1 MKKVGVILAGCG
13 VYDGSEIHEAVLTL
27 LYLDQAGAEI
37 HCFAPD
43 KDQLHVVNHLTGQP
57 VEGDKRNVLVES
69 ARIARGEIRPL
80 SDMKLDQLDAVIFP
94 GGFGAAKNLCT
105 FAVDGPACEID
116 PHVIGVIADAIA
128 KKKTIGAICIS
139 PVVVA
144 RALKDSGASPELT
157 IGQDPG
163 TNEALTAL
171 RAKPV
176 NAKVDDIVVDQKH
189 KIVTTP
195 AYMLGPRIS
204 NVAAGIEKL
213 VMKVLEIA

>member
-1 MKKVGVILAGCG
+1 MKKVGVVLAGCG

-43 KDQLHVVNHLTGQP
+43 KEQMHVVNHLTGQP
-57 VEGDKRNVLVES
+57 AEGEKRNVLTES
-69 ARIARGEIRPL
+69 ARIARGEIKPL
-80 SDMKLDQLDAVIFP
+80 SEMKLDQLDAVIFP

-105 FAVDGPACEID
+105 FAVDGPACDID
-116 PHVIGVIADAIA
+116 PDVIGLIGDALA
-128 KKKTIGAICIS
+128 KKKTVGAICIS

-144 RALKDSGASPELT
+144 RALKDSGENPELT
-157 IGQDPG
+157 IGQDQG

-171 RAKPV
+171 KAKPV
-176 NAKVDDIVVDQKH
+176 NARVDEIVVDEKH

-195 AYMLGPRIS
+195 AYMLGPRIAD
-204 NVAAGIEKL
+204 VAAGIEKL
-213 VMKVLEIA
+213 VRKVVEIA